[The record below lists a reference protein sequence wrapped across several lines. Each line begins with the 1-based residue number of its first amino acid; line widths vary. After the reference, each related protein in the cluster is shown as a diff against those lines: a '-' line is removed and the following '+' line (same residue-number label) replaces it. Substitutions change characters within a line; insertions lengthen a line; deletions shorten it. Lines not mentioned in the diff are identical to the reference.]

1 MPIPQADLN
10 TTTSSTMSA
19 EHNAD
24 EEEAWGEDDEW
35 EWESE
40 EGEDQKGHENSEV
53 KMPQQ
58 LQLATNGLTNNS
70 NGTANGA
77 TDAKT
82 TTNWHSNLQN
92 GTANGHHINE
102 EDNVIEEVNG
112 KADIKIQG
120 NLLKIERTGP
130 VEWSDDEYEE
140 EEVEEEYEQEDHKKI
155 EVAPASAP
163 PPPPPPPMPPAPPP
177 PPPMPSGS
185 EIDAARAR
193 KLEKLD
199 KIKKRPEK
207 RPDWNELMREIDS
220 FRFGSSSQKLKK
232 VACNDRS
239 KPMLTK
245 TKIQGK
251 FIYDSEQKAAEHDIF
266 DDIKKGVRLKK
277 VKTNDRSK
285 PMLTGIRAF
294 RRQLTKEERF
304 KSSISMEEPNF
315 DDDDAEDMVKLR
327 DDLESTKQLLE
338 LEVRSKKLLEKDNK
352 RLAQELEKLKYEMT
366 NKSATMANVNGN
378 TNADFN
384 EENNNSATAN
394 DEISSGTNRNSRK
407 NSSVTAKR
415 HSVIRLLSE
424 SENKDTEQEINS
436 ILNGVGGSATTT
448 NDKEELDEVD
458 ESTEHDLNFDDE
470 IAEIDE
476 MREEVDE
483 ARKLAEEWETKY
495 KDMQRQMSELES
507 SRHKKHSIVLESAGF
522 DFSSSIQYPV
532 ASEYE
537 ENDDDGD
544 YAWMLKR
551 EIHTLNHK
559 LRNIKDKREI
569 VVRERQLL
577 QERIDTL
584 IGSIGNELDGRKRL
598 KKEINEMNEAF
609 KDEIYEMEAE
619 QKLNDEM
626 EEYYF
631 SDDEEL
637 VPNVHK
643 RKTSE
648 EDLDEDSNDLDDD
661 DQFET
666 VDDLINLAE
675 EDETD
680 PGAEFFESY
689 PEEEDDEEVD
699 ENQLDEEDYEPTRE
713 SLTQRVEH
721 HNENVHLMRKSNFML
736 KAKIDRLYDVLQMQ
750 KEKHHDLRQ
759 ELTRMLADIQ

>member
-1 MPIPQADLN
+1 
-10 TTTSSTMSA
+10 
-19 EHNAD
+19 
-24 EEEAWGEDDEW
+24 
-35 EWESE
+35 
-40 EGEDQKGHENSEV
+40 
-53 KMPQQ
+53 
-58 LQLATNGLTNNS
+58 
-70 NGTANGA
+70 
-77 TDAKT
+77 
-82 TTNWHSNLQN
+82 
-92 GTANGHHINE
+92 
-102 EDNVIEEVNG
+102 
-112 KADIKIQG
+112 
-120 NLLKIERTGP
+120 
-130 VEWSDDEYEE
+130 
-140 EEVEEEYEQEDHKKI
+140 
-155 EVAPASAP
+155 
-163 PPPPPPPMPPAPPP
+163 
-177 PPPMPSGS
+177 
-185 EIDAARAR
+185 
-193 KLEKLD
+193 
-199 KIKKRPEK
+199 
-207 RPDWNELMREIDS
+207 
-220 FRFGSSSQKLKK
+220 
-232 VACNDRS
+232 
-239 KPMLTK
+239 MLTK

-584 IGSIGNELDGRKRL
+584 IGSIG
-598 KKEINEMNEAF
+598 KKHAS
-609 KDEIYEMEAE
+609 KIY
-619 QKLNDEM
+619 N
-626 EEYYF
+626 
-631 SDDEEL
+631 
-637 VPNVHK
+637 
-643 RKTSE
+643 
-648 EDLDEDSNDLDDD
+648 
-661 DQFET
+661 
-666 VDDLINLAE
+666 
-675 EDETD
+675 
-680 PGAEFFESY
+680 
-689 PEEEDDEEVD
+689 
-699 ENQLDEEDYEPTRE
+699 
-713 SLTQRVEH
+713 
-721 HNENVHLMRKSNFML
+721 
-736 KAKIDRLYDVLQMQ
+736 
-750 KEKHHDLRQ
+750 
-759 ELTRMLADIQ
+759 

>member
-1 MPIPQADLN
+1 
-10 TTTSSTMSA
+10 
-19 EHNAD
+19 
-24 EEEAWGEDDEW
+24 
-35 EWESE
+35 
-40 EGEDQKGHENSEV
+40 
-53 KMPQQ
+53 
-58 LQLATNGLTNNS
+58 
-70 NGTANGA
+70 
-77 TDAKT
+77 
-82 TTNWHSNLQN
+82 
-92 GTANGHHINE
+92 
-102 EDNVIEEVNG
+102 
-112 KADIKIQG
+112 
-120 NLLKIERTGP
+120 
-130 VEWSDDEYEE
+130 
-140 EEVEEEYEQEDHKKI
+140 
-155 EVAPASAP
+155 
-163 PPPPPPPMPPAPPP
+163 
-177 PPPMPSGS
+177 
-185 EIDAARAR
+185 
-193 KLEKLD
+193 
-199 KIKKRPEK
+199 
-207 RPDWNELMREIDS
+207 
-220 FRFGSSSQKLKK
+220 
-232 VACNDRS
+232 
-239 KPMLTK
+239 
-245 TKIQGK
+245 
-251 FIYDSEQKAAEHDIF
+251 
-266 DDIKKGVRLKK
+266 
-277 VKTNDRSK
+277 
-285 PMLTGIRAF
+285 
-294 RRQLTKEERF
+294 
-304 KSSISMEEPNF
+304 
-315 DDDDAEDMVKLR
+315 
-327 DDLESTKQLLE
+327 
-338 LEVRSKKLLEKDNK
+338 
-352 RLAQELEKLKYEMT
+352 MT
-366 NKSATMANVNGN
+366 NKSSTAANVNGGS
-378 TNADFN
+378 ADFN
-384 EENNNSATAN
+384 EGNNNNNAIAN
-394 DEISSGTNRNSRK
+394 DAESRTRK

-436 ILNGVGGSATTT
+436 ILNCSTT
-448 NDKEELDEVD
+448 NEKEELDEVD
-458 ESTEHDLNFDDE
+458 ESTELDLNFDDE

-544 YAWMLKR
+544 YAWML
-551 EIHTLNHK
+551 
-559 LRNIKDKREI
+559 KREI

-759 ELTRMLADIQ
+759 ELTRMLAEIQ